1 VSSPDPEDG
10 LAGLDDATLN
20 ALSGDD
26 MLVVFQVSSA
36 WFGIDPQFVRELA
49 LPQRLTPV
57 PRAPAHILGL
67 MPLRG
72 RAVPILDLQRFL
84 QLPDA
89 EDRETSDE
97 VLRRV
102 IVLSYDG
109 MTVGIVS
116 DRVRRLVRIPPD
128 SVLSPEGLPPG
139 RVTDFADAEIPDPAG
154 VLTGKG
160 GLIIVLNVGVL
171 LKAARLRAAGP
182 LA

>member
-1 VSSPDPEDG
+1 VSSPDGEEAAFGD
-10 LAGLDDATLN
+10 LAALD
-20 ALSGDD
+20 ALSSGD
-26 MLVVFQVSSA
+26 MLVVFQVSSS

-49 LPQRLTPV
+49 LPQRVTPI
-57 PRAPAHILGL
+57 PKAPAHILGL
-67 MPLRG
+67 MALRG

-89 EDRETSDE
+89 DDRAASDE

-109 MTVGIVS
+109 MTVGLLT
-116 DRVRRLVRIPPD
+116 DRVRRLMRIPPD

-154 VLTGKG
+154 MLTGKG
-160 GLIIVLNVGVL
+160 GLIIVLNIGVL
-171 LKAARLRAAGP
+171 LKAAKLRPAGP